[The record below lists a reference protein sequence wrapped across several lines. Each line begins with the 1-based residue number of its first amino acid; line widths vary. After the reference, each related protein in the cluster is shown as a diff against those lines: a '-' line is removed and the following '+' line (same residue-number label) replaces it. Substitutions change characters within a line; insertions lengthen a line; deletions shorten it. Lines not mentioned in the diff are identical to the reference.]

1 MFARRL
7 GVLVSSLCL
16 LLQLATFAAEPRAGA
31 DRRYQVDS
39 AGSRIFVK
47 VGSAT
52 LIGHE
57 HGVEARLKSGQL
69 ALGGPGELVFDMGSF
84 TADTA
89 ESRKRAGLAAGK
101 ISASDAKEVTK
112 TMLGAEVLNVASFP
126 TATFRM
132 AAVTPLDQQPAGAPG
147 TYQLAG
153 DLTLHGT
160 KRSLQL
166 PAKLDCA
173 QQQGQM
179 RLSGTFTIKQKD
191 FGIQPYSTAA
201 GIVRVADELEITGD
215 LILIPAQE

>member
-7 GVLVSSLCL
+7 GVLVSGLCL
-16 LLQLATFAAEPRAGA
+16 LLQSATFAAEPPAGA
-31 DRRYQVDS
+31 GQKYQVDT
-39 AGSRIFVK
+39 AASRIFVK

-89 ESRKRAGLAAGK
+89 ESRKRAGLEVGK

-112 TMLGAEVLNVASFP
+112 TMLGADVLNVASFP
-126 TATFRM
+126 TATFHM
-132 AAVTPLDQQPAGAPG
+132 AAVTPVDQQPAGAPG

-160 KRSLQL
+160 TRSLQL
-166 PAKLDCA
+166 QSKLEGA

-191 FGIQPYSTAA
+191 FGIKPYSTAA
-201 GIVRVADELEITGD
+201 GLVRVADELQITGD
-215 LILIPAQE
+215 LILVPAQK